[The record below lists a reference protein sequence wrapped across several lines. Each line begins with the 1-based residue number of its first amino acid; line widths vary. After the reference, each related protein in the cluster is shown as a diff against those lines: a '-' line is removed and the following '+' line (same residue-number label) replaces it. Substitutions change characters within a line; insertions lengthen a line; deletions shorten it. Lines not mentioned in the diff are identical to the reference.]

1 MRITLLLLMIIGL
14 PGVVLSQTVRGRV
27 VDAGE
32 TLPLPGAY
40 VSLVP
45 SGAEAPARQTTTDA
59 SGDFVLTALTPG
71 SYLLTVSFL
80 GYQTAERPLT
90 VADSDLQLPALKLI
104 AGIELGEVEV
114 TESVVPV
121 RQRGDTTE
129 FNADAYKTMPDA
141 TAEDLIEKMPTI
153 TITDGKVQ
161 AQGEDVARVLV
172 DGRPFFGNDPT
183 AALRNLPAEVIQRI
197 EVFDQQSDQA
207 QFTGFDDGETTKTVN
222 IITRPSMRNGE
233 FGSGYAGYGTDDRY
247 SVGGN
252 LNWFDDDRRIS
263 VVGLSNNVSK
273 QNFSSED
280 LLGVTSS
287 ASSGGGRRG
296 PGGGGRGGGQ
306 RGSGEGGPGGNSA
319 GDFLVSDQAGIVA
332 SDAVGINY
340 SNTWSDK
347 LEATGSYFFNR
358 ADSYTESD
366 ISRQFF
372 DAEGLRETYL
382 EEGITTS
389 VNTNHRFT
397 GKLEY
402 TLDERN
408 SFIYRP
414 RLSWQGNTGTESI
427 FGQTLEGGQLLN
439 DNQSDYTA
447 DLTALN
453 FSNNLLWRHRFATR
467 GRTLSVNLS
476 GGISPNEGNSYLTYA
491 GTSAADTLATEQ
503 LDQQSL
509 LDTRQWNGGVNI
521 RYTEPLSRS
530 AMLLFSAASGYRRE
544 DSETLT
550 YDLDPTSEEYT
561 VLNPTLSNVFVNDY
575 FTQEVGT
582 GINYRKGSLNASASA
597 GLQYASLTGERSYWS
612 VLPTLR
618 LRYRTGNAGNL
629 TAHYRSRTELPSIL
643 QLQEVIDNSNP
654 LFLTTGNADLLPAT
668 DHNFTARYNL
678 TDPERSSVFFALLGG
693 SYTANAIVNSTT
705 LSEAAGGVQLTRP
718 VNLDNDWTL
727 RALTTYGFPVGALG
741 SNLNVDLSA
750 NLRNAPGLI
759 DDQLNNARTTATG
772 LGLTLSS
779 NISERVDF
787 TLSSRSSM
795 NWVRN
800 DLQVSSNNNYL
811 QQKSRARL
819 SWLPGA
825 NIVIRTD
832 LTHQLYRGLDES
844 FDQDYLLW
852 NASIGM
858 KVMEND
864 RGEFSLSAFDI
875 LGQNTSLTRNVTET
889 YTEDLQTNAL
899 QQYFLLSFKYDL
911 RRFD

>member
-1 MRITLLLLMIIGL
+1 MRITLLLLIVVGI
-14 PGVVLSQTVRGRV
+14 PGVILAQTVRGHV

-40 VSLVP
+40 ISLAVAGE
-45 SGAEAPARQTTTDA
+45 SAPVRQTTTDA
-59 SGDFVLTALTPG
+59 DGDFVLAPVSPG
-71 SYLLTVSFL
+71 SYRLTVSFL
-80 GYQTAERPLT
+80 GYRTEELLLT
-90 VADSDLQLPALKLI
+90 VTDTDLQLPTFKLVP
-104 AGIELGEVEV
+104 GIELDEVEV
-114 TESVVPV
+114 TEAVVPV

-207 QFTGFDDGETTKTVN
+207 EFTGFDDGETTKTVN

-287 ASSGGGRRG
+287 ASSGRGRRG
-296 PGGGGRGGGQ
+296 PGGGGGGGGQ
-306 RGSGEGGPGGNSA
+306 RGSDGGGPESNTAS
-319 GDFLVSDQAGIVA
+319 DFLVSDQAGIVA
-332 SDAVGINY
+332 SDAFGINY
-340 SNTWSDK
+340 SNKWSDK

-372 DAEGLRETYL
+372 DAEELRETYL
-382 EEGITTS
+382 EEGVTTS
-389 VNTNHRFT
+389 TNTNHRFT

-402 TLDERN
+402 ALDERN

-414 RLSWQGNTGTESI
+414 RLTWQGNTGTESI
-427 FGQTLEGGQLLN
+427 FGQTLDSGQLLN

-476 GGISPNEGNSYLTYA
+476 GGISPNDGSSYLNYVS
-491 GTSAADTLATEQ
+491 TSATDTLANEQ
-503 LDQQSL
+503 VDQQSL
-509 LDTRQWNGGVNI
+509 LDTRQWNGGLNV

-530 AMLLFSAASGYRRE
+530 AMLLFSAATGYRRE
-544 DSETLT
+544 DSETFT
-550 YDLDPTSEEYT
+550 YDLDPTNEAYT
-561 VLNPTLSNVFVNDY
+561 ALNSTLSYVFVNDY

-582 GINYRKGSLNASASA
+582 GINYRRGSLNASASA
-597 GLQYASLTGERSYWS
+597 GLQYASLAGDRSYWT

-618 LRYRTGNAGNL
+618 LRYRTGNSGNL

-678 TDPERSSVFFALLGG
+678 TDTERSSVFFALLGG

-705 LSEAAGGVQLTRP
+705 LSESAGGVQLTRP

-727 RALTTYGFPVGALG
+727 RALTTYGFPVGVLG
-741 SNLNVDLSA
+741 SNLNVDLST

-759 DDQLNNARTTATG
+759 DEQLNNALTTTTG

-779 NISERVDF
+779 NISERIDF

-800 DLQVSSNNNYL
+800 DLQLASNNDFF
-811 QQKSRARL
+811 QQRSRVKF
-819 SWLPGA
+819 SWLPGEK
-825 NIVIRTD
+825 IVVRTD
-832 LTHQLYRGLDES
+832 LTHQLYRGLEES

-864 RGEFSLSAFDI
+864 RGEISLNAFDI
-875 LGQNTSLTRNVTET
+875 LGQNTALTRSVTET
-889 YTEDLQTNAL
+889 YTEDIRTNAL
-899 QQYFLLSFKYDL
+899 QQYFMLSFKYDL
-911 RRFD
+911 RRFQ